1 MFKKAKCLLVAG
13 LLALGMSGVSFAN
26 ELELPTIGTSVIEYP
41 NFEDKTFKEFKLQ
54 GDNIILTLYKDSDGY
69 RANVKWVAENFNV
82 TGIKMIYKDGSYSY
96 RDIMVEAEEGK
107 DCYLAIKDGEFYK
120 VSINDGVKNK
130 ELVKVELIFENLTK
144 SDEPITPGEPEEPK
158 ENVIDPETGDK
169 SILVYTVVGVAS
181 SIALLQLNKKKK
193 DEE

>member
-69 RANVKWVAENFNV
+69 RANVKWVAENLNV
-82 TGIKMIYKDGSYSY
+82 TGIKMIYEDGSYSY

-130 ELVKVELIFENLTK
+130 ELVKVELTFENLTK
-144 SDEPITPGEPEEPK
+144 SDEPITPWEPEEPK

>member
-1 MFKKAKCLLVAG
+1 
-13 LLALGMSGVSFAN
+13 
-26 ELELPTIGTSVIEYP
+26 
-41 NFEDKTFKEFKLQ
+41 
-54 GDNIILTLYKDSDGY
+54 
-69 RANVKWVAENFNV
+69 
-82 TGIKMIYKDGSYSY
+82 
-96 RDIMVEAEEGK
+96 MVEAEEGK

-130 ELVKVELIFENLTK
+130 ELVKVELTFENLTK
-144 SDEPITPGEPEEPK
+144 GDEPITPGEPEEPK

>member
-1 MFKKAKCLLVAG
+1 MFKKVKCLLAVG
-13 LLALGMSGVSFAN
+13 LLVLGMSGVSFAN

-41 NFEDKTFKEFKLQ
+41 NFEGKTFKEFKLQ
-54 GDNIILTLYKDSDGY
+54 GDNIILTLYKDSKGY

-96 RDIMVEAEEGK
+96 RDIMIEAEKGK

-120 VSINDGVKNK
+120 VSINDGVKDK
-130 ELVKVELIFENLTK
+130 ELVKVELAFENLTK

-158 ENVIDPETGDK
+158 EDVIDPETGDS

-181 SIALLQLNKKKK
+181 SIALLHLNKKKK